1 MNFLNKYMDQ
11 IKSLC
16 AANEVNSLF
25 AFGSVTGSGFNPA
38 SDVDLVVDI
47 YSSNPLDYADH
58 YFSLKF
64 SLEQLFKRPVDLL
77 EQKSIKNPFIKQEI
91 ETTKVLIYGR

>member
-1 MNFLNKYMDQ
+1 
-11 IKSLC
+11 
-16 AANEVNSLF
+16 
-25 AFGSVTGSGFNPA
+25 
-38 SDVDLVVDI
+38 VVDI
-47 YSSNPLDYADH
+47 DSSNPLDYADH

-77 EQKSIKNPFIKQEI
+77 EQKSIRNPFIKQEI